1 MAHPH
6 KDYDPNGPI
15 KRLRAICMALPGATE
30 KEAWGERTFRVGAG
44 KMFAM
49 TDNNHH
55 NAGRIAVWCMAPP
68 GFQEILV
75 ESKPEKF
82 FKPPYVGHKGWVGI
96 RLDIDS
102 LDWDEVAG
110 IVEQAYEVASAGRL
124 FSTRAPKKEARR
136 RTSRKQV

>member
-1 MAHPH
+1 
-6 KDYDPNGPI
+6 
-15 KRLRAICMALPGATE
+15 
-30 KEAWGERTFRVGAG
+30 
-44 KMFAM
+44 
-49 TDNNHH
+49 
-55 NAGRIAVWCMAPP
+55 MAPP

-82 FKPPYVGHKGWVGI
+82 FKPPYVGHKGWVGV

-110 IVEQAYEVASAGRL
+110 IVEQAYEAASAGRL

-136 RTSRKQV
+136 RTSRKRV